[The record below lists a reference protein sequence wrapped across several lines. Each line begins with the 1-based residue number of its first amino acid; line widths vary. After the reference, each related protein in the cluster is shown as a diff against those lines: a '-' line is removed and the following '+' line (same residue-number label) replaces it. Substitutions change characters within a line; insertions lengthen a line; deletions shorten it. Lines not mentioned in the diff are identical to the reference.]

1 MADSLI
7 IPQHDRRPAVRCELK
22 DGETAP
28 DGSFTGYAVV
38 LAGSDTV
45 YFLMRPVADLANPL
59 RVAAT
64 VVSLG
69 VASTGPDDPGTPAV
83 VEWQPATSGA
93 PAAWGSVG
101 NHHTGA
107 VGTYDQEWEV
117 QDASGKPMTFPT
129 DAPNTITIR
138 DDIDYP

>member
-1 MADSLI
+1 MADSRI
-7 IPQHDRRPAVRCELK
+7 IPQHDRRPMVCVELK
-22 DGETAP
+22 DG
-28 DGSFTGYAVV
+28 DGFAVE
-38 LAGSDTV
+38 LDPTDSA
-45 YFLMRPVADLANPL
+45 YWLMRPVADLANPL

-83 VEWQPATSGA
+83 VGWVPATSGA

-107 VGTYDQEWEV
+107 VGTYDQETEIV
-117 QDASGKPMTFPT
+117 DSGGKPMTFPT